1 MSQPSAYEQYM
12 LELINAERAKVGAQ
26 PLAFDGDLNEAAE
39 DHSQWMIATDTFS
52 HTGANGSDP
61 TARMTEAGYALDGS
75 WAAGENIGWATTR
88 SPEGLQDEVDLLHSN
103 LMNSSD
109 HRANILDANYREIG
123 VGFETGDYGGR
134 DSAFVT
140 QDFGKTDTSALLTG
154 VAFDD
159 TDGDRFYDPGEGLGG
174 ITVTVTTTD
183 GAVIGSTTTM
193 DAGGY
198 DIPLAAG
205 TYNVTFSGGG
215 VSSTTQQVTI
225 GSSNVK
231 VDLVDPAMAG
241 GEQPSQPQ
249 PEPESNVGATV
260 AGSDQPSQPEP
271 GSNVGTASGESI
283 PSADSFTFNTSL
295 FNTSLADFLV
305 IS

>member
-39 DHSQWMIATDTFS
+39 NHSQWMIATDTFS

-61 TARMTEAGYALDGS
+61 TARMTAAGYALDGS

-109 HRANILDANYREIG
+109 HRANILDVNYREIG

-241 GEQPSQPQ
+241 SEQPSQP
-249 PEPESNVGATV
+249 EPEGNVGTTV
-260 AGSDQPSQPEP
+260 AGSEQPSQPEPQPEP
-271 GSNVGTASGESI
+271 GSNVGTAFGQSLPG
-283 PSADSFTFNTSL
+283 ADNFIFNTSP
-295 FNTSLADFLV
+295 AEFLV
-305 IS
+305 FS

>member
-134 DSAFVT
+134 ESAFVT

-174 ITVTVTTTD
+174 ITVTITTTD

-241 GEQPSQPQ
+241 SEQPSQP
-249 PEPESNVGATV
+249 EPEGNVGTTV
-260 AGSDQPSQPEP
+260 AGSEQPSQPEPQPEP
-271 GSNVGTASGESI
+271 GSNVGTAFGQSLLG
-283 PSADSFTFNTSL
+283 ADNFIFNTSP
-295 FNTSLADFLV
+295 AEFLV
-305 IS
+305 FS

>member
-1 MSQPSAYEQYM
+1 
-12 LELINAERAKVGAQ
+12 
-26 PLAFDGDLNEAAE
+26 
-39 DHSQWMIATDTFS
+39 
-52 HTGANGSDP
+52 
-61 TARMTEAGYALDGS
+61 
-75 WAAGENIGWATTR
+75 
-88 SPEGLQDEVDLLHSN
+88 
-103 LMNSSD
+103 MNSSD
-109 HRANILDANYREIG
+109 HRANILDTNYREIG

-159 TDGDRFYDPGEGLGG
+159 KDGDRFYDPGEGLGG

-215 VSSTTQQVTI
+215 VSSIAQQVTI

-231 VDLVDPAMAG
+231 VDLADPAMAG
-241 GEQPSQPQ
+241 GEQASQP
-249 PEPESNVGATV
+249 
-260 AGSDQPSQPEP
+260 QPEP